1 MRNSSNQAPSQTLQ
15 VPGEKVKKKEK
26 KPKKGKKGKKV
37 LTKADISGPQ
47 NFKHIGK
54 IKIQIIDIVDQVL
67 LITFRAL
74 GRSENP
80 GVPVV
85 MQGHNLP
92 PWLI

>member
-54 IKIQIIDIVDQVL
+54 LKIQIIIL
-67 LITFRAL
+67 
-74 GRSENP
+74 
-80 GVPVV
+80 
-85 MQGHNLP
+85 
-92 PWLI
+92 

>member
-47 NFKHIGK
+47 NFKHIGE
-54 IKIQIIDIVDQVL
+54 IQ
-67 LITFRAL
+67 T
-74 GRSENP
+74 
-80 GVPVV
+80 
-85 MQGHNLP
+85 
-92 PWLI
+92 